1 MSELRTNRIVPRDGL
16 VSGTGIGGG
25 IIQIKSTTVT
35 AGTFYTNSGSFT
47 DITGMS
53 VTITPTRS
61 DSKIFIMSNLCYGG
75 DANLY
80 AGVKLLRDST
90 AIGLSTWP
98 TGNQT
103 AATFT
108 VTLGNVGN
116 WEYKTL
122 TAAHQILDTPSTTSA
137 VTYKLQVFSDTSD
150 RTFYLNRPW
159 SGSNSNWIV
168 AGSSTITAIEVSG

>member
-35 AGTFYTNSGSFT
+35 VGTFYTSSTSFT

-53 VTITPTRS
+53 VSITPTRS

-75 DANLY
+75 SDNLY
-80 AGVKLLRDST
+80 GGVKLLRDST
-90 AIGLSTWP
+90 GIGLATWP
-98 TGNQT
+98 TGNQI

-108 VTLGNVGN
+108 VNAGNGDN
-116 WEYKTL
+116 SQYKTF
-122 TAAHQILDTPSTTSA
+122 TAAHQMLDTPSTTSA
-137 VTYKLQVFSDTSD
+137 VTYKLQVMTHDTQQ
-150 RTFYLNRPW
+150 FYLNRPY
-159 SGSNSNWIV
+159 SGNNNDYING
-168 AGSSTITAIEVSG
+168 GSSTITAMEVSG